1 MGLVLTA
8 AMHYENLHPLQ
19 MVILSRIM
27 TLPHARFRDLKI
39 EGLSTDHLTYHIK
52 TLVKLGLL
60 ERNSPALYT
69 LTDSGKEYV
78 GRIDE
83 HTATIETQGKRGALV
98 RCMKKEG
105 RKTLYLVNRRL
116 KQPFFGYVGFHTG
129 KIKEGESVYQAAARE
144 LSEEAGIL
152 ADLTLVAVFHYIDF
166 KENGD
171 FLRDIY
177 FYVFNGENVS
187 GDLIKSN
194 PNEGVENFWITLK
207 DLKKQ
212 KTFPG
217 FWQKPMF
224 LDAKKRQTKGD
235 CIDIAFRE
243 VVRVVKDF

>member
-1 MGLVLTA
+1 MALVLTA

-60 ERNSPALYT
+60 QRSSPSLYT

-144 LSEEAGIL
+144 LSEEAGIQ

-177 FYVFNGENVS
+177 FYVFNGENVR
-187 GDLIKSN
+187 GELINSN
-194 PNEGVENFWITLK
+194 PNEGVENFWITLE

-224 LDAKKRQTKGD
+224 LDAKKRQTAAD
-235 CIDIAFRE
+235 CSDIAFRE
-243 VVRVVKDF
+243 VIRVVKDF